1 MTSKLDIKFN
11 KAFNNLSAL
20 EENLAPD
27 IMLKLYAYYKQGL
40 AGDNFSYDGNID
52 VRDAFKFNAWTQLNG
67 MSQEEAKKQYIKL
80 VKSILKNQLK

>member
-11 KAFNNLSAL
+11 KAFHQLSEL
-20 EENLAPD
+20 EETLAPD
-27 IMLKLYAYYKQGL
+27 IMLKLYAYYKQAL
-40 AGDNFSYDGNID
+40 AGDNFFYDGKVD

-67 MSQEEAKKQYIKL
+67 MSQEEAKKKYIKL